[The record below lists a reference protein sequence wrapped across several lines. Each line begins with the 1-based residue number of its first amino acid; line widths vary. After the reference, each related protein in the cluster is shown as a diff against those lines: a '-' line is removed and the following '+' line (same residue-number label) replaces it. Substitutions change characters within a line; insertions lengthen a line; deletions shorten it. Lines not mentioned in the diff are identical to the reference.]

1 MRWVTV
7 GRSRPSRLFAGS
19 RVAPLSMLTRPQQVR
34 SIHSPISFPGPL
46 PIASSHRPALGA
58 HRPTGQNQA
67 SSDRKIV
74 AHRFELLGTFPSCAI
89 PCRQT
94 HLTFAPL
101 LTPHVS
107 LPFAPRCHDSFF
119 YVHAGSSPAA
129 KHRVVM
135 PSCLLAFVPSS
146 DLSLPCCLS
155 SNYTPSNF
163 RNSDTCNNS
172 RCAR

>member
-1 MRWVTV
+1 MHQRARPKMRWVTV
-7 GRSRPSRLFAGS
+7 GRSGPSRVFAGS

-34 SIHSPISFPGPL
+34 SIHSPISFRGPL
-46 PIASSHRPALGA
+46 PIASSRRPALGA

-67 SSDRKIV
+67 SRSRRIV
-74 AHRFELLGTFPSCAI
+74 AHRFDLLGTFPCCAI

-94 HLTFAPL
+94 HLTFAPQFA
-101 LTPHVS
+101 PQ
-107 LPFAPRCHDSFF
+107 LPLSFAPRCLDAFF
-119 YVHAGSSPAA
+119 YFHAGSSPAA
-129 KHRVVM
+129 KHGVVM
-135 PSCLLAFVPSS
+135 PPCLDASIP
-146 DLSLPCCLS
+146 S